1 MNISTDRGIN
11 PHEKGRGPRQASLL
25 SWVFLASIGVLCIC
39 FGWYA
44 GASSGL
50 DLLFAARTETIVA
63 GSFVL
68 TASAVYLFGK
78 FTPERMVVLMLLTIP
93 LVSSLVI
100 DIGGSVRINYLF
112 ALMAVFVGIYMKRM
126 AFPHRGLTLALLLGF
141 VLYALFS
148 ISYTL
153 YLPSFTS
160 VTSEGFRGL
169 PIRSLIQFGQLILML
184 IVFYVVLNYATS
196 LERLSKLSK
205 VIFWS
210 LVGVVG
216 YGTYEFLTAVYGL
229 PFINLDTAPT
239 SLSVSIAPHAG
250 DLARTFGDISLPRPH
265 STFPEPIDLT
275 AYLMFAMPFGIV
287 ATGLARREMHRIYM
301 AAFILLSA
309 AFFVVANSR
318 AGFIAVAVVIPFFLI
333 MAPSWR
339 VRVRFAGAAA
349 ALSLVIAFVV
359 FPMIGS
365 PLGFSAPYGYFK
377 ENYKSLLSLTGRSG
391 QNDEPL
397 AVFQKSPVLGVGIG
411 NYPFYAQRPRT
422 LSGGV
427 PTTGNLYTRVLSE
440 LGLVGTVLFLG
451 FVLSIL
457 VGLWKVMRKSTIPQL
472 RHLAFA
478 ALMAISGMLV
488 VKIGTVGL
496 YTESHMWVAFAMG
509 LAIVRLHASER
520 SVRTNGPAHRGSLPE
535 VNGDQSAQR
544 STIPQGG

>member
-1 MNISTDRGIN
+1 M
-11 PHEKGRGPRQASLL
+11 GRGQRQAFLL
-25 SWVFLASIGVLCIC
+25 YWLALASIGVFCIS

-44 GASSGL
+44 VDSSGL
-50 DLLFAARTETIVA
+50 SLPIAARADVIVA
-63 GSFVL
+63 GAILL
-68 TASAVYLFGK
+68 TASAVYLFSR
-78 FTPERMVVLMLLTIP
+78 FTLEKTIVLMILTMP

-112 ALMAVFVGIYMKRM
+112 ALMAVFFGLYMRRM
-126 AFPHRGLTLALLLGF
+126 AFPHRGLPLALLLGF
-141 VLYALFS
+141 VVYALFS

-184 IVFYVVLNYATS
+184 MVFYVVLNYATS

-216 YGTYEFLTAVYGL
+216 YGTYEFLAAVYGL

-239 SLSVSIAPHAG
+239 SLNVSIAPHAG
-250 DLARTFGDISLPRPH
+250 DLARAFGDISLPRPR
-265 STFPEPIDLT
+265 STFAEPIDLT
-275 AYLMFAMPFGIV
+275 AYLMFAIPFGIV
-287 ATGLARREMHRIYM
+287 AVGLARRQMHRIHM
-301 AAFILLSA
+301 AAFIFLSA

-318 AGFIAVAVVIPFFLI
+318 AGFIAVVVVIPFFLI
-333 MAPSWR
+333 LAPSWS

-349 ALSLVIAFVV
+349 ALILVISFVV
-359 FPMIGS
+359 FPMIGAAA
-365 PLGFSAPYGYFK
+365 GFSAPYGYFK
-377 ENYKSLLSLTGRSG
+377 ENYESLISLTGRGG
-391 QNDEPL
+391 QNREPL
-397 AVFQKSPVLGVGIG
+397 AVFKESPVLGVGIG
-411 NYPFYAQRPRT
+411 NYPFYVQRPRT
-422 LSGGV
+422 LSAGV
-427 PTTGNLYTRVLSE
+427 PTTANLYTRVLSE
-440 LGLVGTVLFLG
+440 LGLIGMVLFLG

-457 VGLWKVMRKSTIPQL
+457 IGLVKVLKRSTNRQL
-472 RHLAFA
+472 RNFAFA
-478 ALMAISGMLV
+478 ALIAIGGMLV

-520 SVRTNGPAHRGSLPE
+520 SPRTNGLAHRGSLPE